1 MLIGGKYTALNIIPK
16 FWAQPP
22 VIRINQDD
30 VEMSEM
36 GFTIWNGNEQMDVSG
51 LSAAITGRKPDGNIF
66 VYDCT
71 VDAENNAIL
80 VTVKDQMSVLEGKT
94 VAEISLANQSGG
106 VVHTWNFGIWVEP
119 RVGSSENIS
128 ETDIEVFQ
136 QILANAQTVEAAVT
150 ALKNAAAASSA
161 DAFEYA
167 DAASDS
173 AAAAASSASAAAA
186 SARAAQQDFTE
197 IDRRVEV
204 LEAGRV
210 YIGTDGMFYC
220 SSVDEENEG

>member
-1 MLIGGKYTALNIIPK
+1 MLIGGKYTALNIIPR

-94 VAEISLANQSGG
+94 VAEISLANTSGG

-150 ALKNAAAASSA
+150 ALKNAAAASAA

-167 DAASDS
+167 DAAADS

-186 SARAAQQDFTE
+186 SAAASRQDYE
-197 IDRRVEV
+197 DADERIKD
-204 LEAGRV
+204 LEDGRI
-210 YIGTDGMFYC
+210 YIGSERYLYVHTNDT
-220 SSVDEENEG
+220 

>member
-22 VIRINQDD
+22 IIRINQDD

-71 VDAENNAIL
+71 VDTENNAIL

-94 VAEISLANQSGG
+94 VAEISLANRSGG

-150 ALKNAAAASSA
+150 ALKNAAAASAA

-167 DAASDS
+167 DAAADS

-186 SARAAQQDFTE
+186 SAAASRQDYE
-197 IDRRVEV
+197 EADERIAA
-204 LEAGRV
+204 LEDGRI
-210 YIGTDGMFYC
+210 YIGSDRYLYVHTNDT
-220 SSVDEENEG
+220 

>member
-94 VAEISLANQSGG
+94 VAEISLANTSGG

-150 ALKNAAAASSA
+150 ALKNAAAASAA

-167 DAASDS
+167 DAAADS
-173 AAAAASSASAAAA
+173 AAAAASSASAAAE
-186 SARAAQQDFTE
+186 SAADSRQDYGEADERIAA
-197 IDRRVEV
+197 
-204 LEAGRV
+204 LEDGRI
-210 YIGTDGMFYC
+210 YIGSDRYLYVHTNDT
-220 SSVDEENEG
+220 

>member
-71 VDAENNAIL
+71 VDTENNAIL
-80 VTVKDQMSVLEGKT
+80 VTVKDQMSVLGGKT
-94 VAEISLANQSGG
+94 VAEISLANTSGG

-136 QILANAQTVEAAVT
+136 QILANAQTIEAAVT
-150 ALKNAAAASSA
+150 ALKNAAAASAA

-167 DAASDS
+167 NAASDS

-186 SARAAQQDFTE
+186 SAAASRQDYEEADERITA
-197 IDRRVEV
+197 
-204 LEAGRV
+204 LEDGRI
-210 YIGTDGMFYC
+210 YIGTDRYLY
-220 SSVDEENEG
+220 VHTNDT